1 MIRRVL
7 LMVGAIV
14 PVIGVMGLMAWAL
27 GQTGGNPGG
36 LGINSVFGEV
46 EVEPA
51 PAPPLS
57 LRLLTGEAL
66 TLADLEGKVVM
77 VDFWSSWCPPC
88 IEEAPVL
95 AATYPLYADRGVVFV
110 GVAIWDDDSEVSRH
124 IERYG
129 VTYLNGIDAQG
140 KVAINYGVRG
150 IPEKYFIDRNGLLVK
165 KFVGPVTAGQL
176 RAILDE
182 MLSQGGEA

>member
-1 MIRRVL
+1 MMRRVL
-7 LMVGAIV
+7 LLVGAIL
-14 PVIGVMGLMAWAL
+14 PVLGVMALMAWAL

-36 LGINSVFGEV
+36 LGVNNAFGEV
-46 EVEPA
+46 EVEAA

-88 IEEAPVL
+88 IEEAPAL
-95 AATYPLYADRGVVFV
+95 AATYPLYENRGVEFV
-110 GVAIWDDDSEVSRH
+110 GVAIWDDDSEVNKYIARF
-124 IERYG
+124 G
-129 VTYLNGIDAQG
+129 VTYPNGMDAQG

-150 IPEKYFIDRNGLLVK
+150 VPEKYFIDRNGLLVK
-165 KFVGPVTAGQL
+165 KFVGPVTAEQL
-176 RAILDE
+176 RAIIDE
-182 MLSQGGEA
+182 MLSQGDGA

>member
-1 MIRRVL
+1 MLV
-7 LMVGAIV
+7 VAIV
-14 PVIGVMGLMAWAL
+14 PVIGVVGLMVWAL
-27 GQTGGNPGG
+27 AQTGGNPGAP
-36 LGINSVFGEV
+36 GINNVFGEV
-46 EVEPA
+46 EVDPA

-95 AATYPLYADRGVVFV
+95 AATYPLYADRGVEFI
-110 GVAIWDDDSEVSRH
+110 GVAIWDDDSEVSRY
-124 IERYG
+124 IERFS
-129 VTYLNGIDAQG
+129 VTYPNAIDAQG

-150 IPEKYFIDRNGLLVK
+150 IPEKYFIDRDGTLVK
-165 KFVGPVTAGQL
+165 KFVGPVTTEQL
-176 RAILDE
+176 RAIIDE
-182 MLSQGGEA
+182 MLSE

>member
-1 MIRRVL
+1 MIRRTL
-7 LMVGAIV
+7 LLVSAIV
-14 PVIGVMGLMAWAL
+14 PVIGVMALMAWAL
-27 GQTGGNPGG
+27 GQTEGNPGG
-36 LGINSVFGEV
+36 LGVNSVFGEL
-46 EVEPA
+46 EVEAA

-88 IEEAPVL
+88 VKEAPVL
-95 AATYPLYADRGVVFV
+95 AATYPLYADQDVVFV
-110 GVAIWDDDSEVSRH
+110 GVAIWDDDSEVN
-124 IERYG
+124 RYIAQFS
-129 VTYLNGIDAQG
+129 VTYPNGVDTLG

-150 IPEKYFIDRNGLLVK
+150 VPEKYFIDRNGLVVK
-165 KFVGPVTAGQL
+165 KFVGPVTTEQL

-182 MLSQGGEA
+182 MLSQEGEA